1 MANFFDINTAFFT
14 FMGYPMSYLE
24 FFGTIFNLWCV
35 WLTARGKVSCW
46 PIGMVGI
53 ILYIFLF
60 YQIQLYSDL
69 TEQIY
74 FLLMSVYGW
83 WMWTHRS
90 LNKKTNEKKKLEIS
104 HNIFREN
111 FISVLI
117 IVLGSVLMGYFMS
130 NIHLYLPKYFSIPAS
145 FPYLDALTTVM
156 SFVAT
161 VLMARKKVECWYLWI
176 LVDIIGIG
184 LYYVKGV
191 KFIALEYLIF
201 LVLAT
206 NGLLSW
212 RREVGQDKKVLKY
225 AYE

>member
-1 MANFFDINTAFFT
+1 
-14 FMGYPMSYLE
+14 MGYPMSYLE

-53 ILYIFLF
+53 ILYVFLF

-74 FLLMSVYGW
+74 FLLMSIYGW
-83 WMWTHRS
+83 WMWTHCS
-90 LNKKTNEKKKLEIS
+90 LNKKTNEKKRLEIS

-111 FISVLI
+111 LVSVLV
-117 IVLGSVLMGYFMS
+117 IVLGSVAMGYFMS

-184 LYYVKGV
+184 LYYAKGV

-206 NGLLSW
+206 NGFLTW
-212 RREVGQDKKVLKY
+212 KKEVHQDKKVLNY